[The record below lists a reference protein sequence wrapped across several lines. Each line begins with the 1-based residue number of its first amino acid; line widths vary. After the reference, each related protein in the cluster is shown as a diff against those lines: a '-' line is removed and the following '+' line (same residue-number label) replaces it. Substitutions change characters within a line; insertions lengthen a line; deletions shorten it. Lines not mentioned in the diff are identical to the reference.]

1 MRQINKSTSQQ
12 VIKSRRPA
20 GLALFAI
27 LLFAAAYSQ
36 GSRTREL
43 APGVWFWQ
51 GNRDI
56 QQPANCG
63 WILFRDYVLVIDA
76 NFPWGARE
84 ILPEIKKTTSKP
96 IRFVFDTHYHG
107 DHAYGN
113 SVFVDAGAAIVC
125 SQDCAAEL
133 RTKGQ
138 AGWDKNTATGEFSL
152 KQYRLEQPTIVFGDG
167 MVFDDGEHRVEL
179 KRMGPGH
186 SKGDAVAY
194 LPKEKILFAGDL
206 CVNWKSGNNTSDRD
220 ADHPNWVRA
229 LNEMARWD
237 VRTVVP
243 GHGVLSSTDTLH
255 AQAAYLDDIWK
266 QVSAGR
272 RAGKAVDELV
282 KSIDLGRHGDFA
294 ASAQGNASAVRAMY
308 AKVQQ

>member
-1 MRQINKSTSQQ
+1 MRRIGVLS
-12 VIKSRRPA
+12 
-20 GLALFAI
+20 LFAV

-125 SQDCAAEL
+125 SQDCATEL

-152 KQYRLEQPTIVFGDG
+152 KPYRLEHPSIVFGDG

-220 ADHPNWVRA
+220 ADHQNWVRA
-229 LNEMARWD
+229 LNAMARWD

-243 GHGVLSSTDTLH
+243 GHGAIGTTDTLR
-255 AQAAYLDDIWK
+255 AQAAYLDDIWQ
-266 QVSAGR
+266 QVAAGR
-272 RAGKAVDELV
+272 REGKTAEELS
-282 KSIDLGRHGDFA
+282 KSIDLARHGDFA

-308 AKVQQ
+308 GKVQQ